1 MLGLEPKALHIL
13 GKGSTSNLHS
23 SKCITFWVF
32 TVISFVTFVSTWPF
46 FLPRHHCLEEECRE
60 VSGIWELL
68 MLLERLKKTEE
79 LVSKQGQCKKECSD
93 VPGDP
98 PKRTNLTWNSI
109 PEGSSPGLSVEIVGD
124 VSHKSKESPFSY
136 VKAAADWDP
145 TPKWGDPKGVIAP
158 SSPVFSLRR

>member
-32 TVISFVTFVSTWPF
+32 TVISFVTFVSMWPF

-79 LVSKQGQCKKECSD
+79 LVSKQGQCKKECPH

-109 PEGSSPGLSVEIVGD
+109 PEGSSQDSLWKLWEMWAIRVKNLHFLMLKQQQTGILPLSGWTLR
-124 VSHKSKESPFSY
+124 ES
-136 VKAAADWDP
+136 
-145 TPKWGDPKGVIAP
+145 AP
-158 SSPVFSLRR
+158 SSPEF